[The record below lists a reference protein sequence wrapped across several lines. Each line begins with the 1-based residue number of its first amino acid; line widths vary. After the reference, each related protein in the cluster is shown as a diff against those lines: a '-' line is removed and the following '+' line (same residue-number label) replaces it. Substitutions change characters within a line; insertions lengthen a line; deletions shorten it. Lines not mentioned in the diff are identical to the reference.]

1 MLRKHVNQMNEVKE
15 RKKLKKVDDDKVKRE
30 INKI

>member
-1 MLRKHVNQMNEVKE
+1 MLRKHVNQMNEIKE
-15 RKKLKKVDDDKVKRE
+15 RKKLKKVDDDKVKSE

>member
-1 MLRKHVNQMNEVKE
+1 MLRKHVNQMNEAKE
-15 RKKLKKVDDDKVKRE
+15 RKKLKKVDDDKVKSE

>member
-15 RKKLKKVDDDKVKRE
+15 RKKLKKVDDNKVKSE